1 IVSSKPSWLCG
12 AGILPRAVIPTSN
25 TAALPPE
32 SAPSTRKRTV
42 VSPRRISS
50 PFTAADLTTHRL
62 GPVDERGKIGV
73 LEREIAA
80 WNRDDLGGV
89 IAELDPDHEWDLRRS
104 DIPGEREVHR
114 GQDAYLGF
122 AQRWRGAL
130 GSTQLEIVEAK
141 ELPDGRLFTVLKH
154 LGAGTHS
161 GAEVERTTVQLLSF
175 KGDKLTRTEVYG
187 DLSRGRATAGLGR

>member
-1 IVSSKPSWLCG
+1 
-12 AGILPRAVIPTSN
+12 
-25 TAALPPE
+25 
-32 SAPSTRKRTV
+32 
-42 VSPRRISS
+42 
-50 PFTAADLTTHRL
+50 
-62 GPVDERGKIGV
+62 VDERGKISV

-80 WNRDDLGGV
+80 WNSGDLGGV
-89 IAELDPDHEWDLRRS
+89 IAELDGDHEWDVTRS
-104 DIPGEREVHR
+104 DIPGEKDVHR
-114 GQDAYLGF
+114 GRDAYLGF
-122 AQRWRGAL
+122 ARRWRAPL